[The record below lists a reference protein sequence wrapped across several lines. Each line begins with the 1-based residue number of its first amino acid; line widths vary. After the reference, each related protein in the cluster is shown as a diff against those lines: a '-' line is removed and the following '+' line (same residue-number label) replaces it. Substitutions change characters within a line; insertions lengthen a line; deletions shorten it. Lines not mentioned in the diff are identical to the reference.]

1 MGKHLT
7 AKAIARLSSYSFGFI
22 VCILSLL
29 QMYRFVNG
37 YGPRHEK
44 TGLRVFANNKGAD
57 QPAHS
62 HSLIS
67 TFVICLLE
75 SMISNL
81 AISAISI
88 FYLVSEVEQTG
99 FGMTW

>member
-1 MGKHLT
+1 
-7 AKAIARLSSYSFGFI
+7 
-22 VCILSLL
+22 
-29 QMYRFVNG
+29 MYRFVNG

-44 TGLRVFANNKGAD
+44 KNGLRVFANNKGAD
-57 QPAHS
+57 QPAQLC
-62 HSLIS
+62 SLIS